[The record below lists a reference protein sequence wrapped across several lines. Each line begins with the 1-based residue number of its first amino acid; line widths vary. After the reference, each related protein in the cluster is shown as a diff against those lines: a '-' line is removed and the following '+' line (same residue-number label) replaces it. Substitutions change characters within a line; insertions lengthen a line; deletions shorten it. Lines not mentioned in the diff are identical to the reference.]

1 MNVILKKYPA
11 FSYIGCYHF
20 QQKRFIKSWKNNLPS
35 ISYICLC
42 KYYQGVFMNP
52 LKYQQKFRNHNKIYV
67 HNFPFFF
74 FFYFPLVEGYFV
86 HLDII
91 KKFEKVF
98 PPWCYSIFLCFWNWI
113 LNYWW
118 LRREKVYWEKK
129 LCDGGSLK
137 IYNYLSSFI
146 ENNNLIEHSVRK
158 CLVSRNV
165 IGSHGANRG
174 MISVYHL

>member
-1 MNVILKKYPA
+1 LAVTIFNRRDLSKVEKVIYHQSVIFVCVNIIKGSLWILLNTNRNLGTITK
-11 FSYIGCYHF
+11 FMYIIF
-20 QQKRFIKSWKNNLPS
+20 L
-35 ISYICLC
+35 
-42 KYYQGVFMNP
+42 
-52 LKYQQKFRNHNKIYV
+52 
-67 HNFPFFF
+67 FF

-174 MISVYHL
+174 VISVYHL